1 MKRLYLI
8 ITLICPAAFA
18 QEQQEIGIGGS
29 PMVGGVVLGNSDSS
43 EAINIA
49 AMPDGSVW
57 YFSDQGSFTT
67 VIYCHVNEDGNPRCE
82 QVDIDD

>member
-29 PMVGGVVLGNSDSS
+29 PIVGGVVLDNSDSS
-43 EAINIA
+43 TAINIA

-57 YFSDQGSFTT
+57 YFWDKGSFTT

-82 QVDIDD
+82 EVDIDD

>member
-18 QEQQEIGIGGS
+18 QEQDEIGIGGS

-43 EAINIA
+43 K
-49 AMPDGSVW
+49 VL
-57 YFSDQGSFTT
+57 
-67 VIYCHVNEDGNPRCE
+67 VIGLRNFMQRGIFPKT
-82 QVDIDD
+82 

>member
-8 ITLICPAAFA
+8 ITLIWPAAFA
-18 QEQQEIGIGGS
+18 QEQHEIGIGGS

-49 AMPDGSVW
+49 AMPDGS
-57 YFSDQGSFTT
+57 SGIL
-67 VIYCHVNEDGNPRCE
+67 VIRLLQLDLLP
-82 QVDIDD
+82 

>member
-18 QEQQEIGIGGS
+18 QEQDEIGIGGS

-49 AMPDGSVW
+49 AI
-57 YFSDQGSFTT
+57 
-67 VIYCHVNEDGNPRCE
+67 IYVFQELIATSIE
-82 QVDIDD
+82 